1 MFGSNVN
8 PEQDSQDNV
17 QESRTHNENNI
28 TWFSPKLYNPEYYI
42 DKLLSAYM
50 LP

>member
-8 PEQDSQDNV
+8 HQQDSQDKVDKVDNV

-28 TWFSPKLYNPEYYI
+28 T
-42 DKLLSAYM
+42 M
-50 LP
+50 